1 MLRSKSP
8 PRFRRPRLE
17 KNRCPLR
24 RRMGLIAALHLEV
37 FAYHAAVSKRSQ
49 LRQQH
54 QPPRPTIMLQI
65 LNLLRLKSNPPFAIP
80 NRSIIRPRR
89 LPELVAKIH
98 ILVRHSIPL
107 IMRNNILEPKRQ
119 RRTLR
124 PTRHDIPRHPALS
137 KMVQTAKSARQHVG
151 VQITRRSRD
160 AES

>member
-8 PRFRRPRLE
+8 PRLRCPRLE
-17 KNRCPLR
+17 KHRCPLR
-24 RRMGLIAALHLEV
+24 RRMCLIATLHLEV

-49 LRQQH
+49 LRQQD
-54 QPPRPTIMLQI
+54 QPPRHTIMLQI
-65 LNLLRLKSNPPFAIP
+65 PHLLRIKSNPLLTIP
-80 NRSIIRPRR
+80 DHSIIRPRR

-124 PTRHDIPRHPALS
+124 PTRNNIPRHPALS

-160 AES
+160 AKS